1 MGLSTIE
8 LVGLLGAHL
17 NTDAGVVAHVGEGGC
32 FHAKADA
39 DQPCPFLLFAVPRT
53 NLRDSQGLGVAQASG
68 QVAEATIMLSVITQA
83 DDPLGLGVMANAAD
97 AALRSWTPS
106 GWGDSQHRGRR
117 RADSEPRRRGTDPA
131 KLLAAV
137 RRHLGASVSML
148 GTPTEPSS
156 TALTGAWVSCA
167 PHKREEFKFL
177 TLPNPVSGTEFG
189 AECRNFGTDDLTCRR
204 QESPG

>member
-106 GWGDSQHRGRR
+106 GWAIRNIEAVEERTASHVEEGQTLQSCSLQYDVILE
-117 RADSEPRRRGTDPA
+117 RA
-131 KLLAAV
+131 
-137 RRHLGASVSML
+137 
-148 GTPTEPSS
+148 
-156 TALTGAWVSCA
+156 
-167 PHKREEFKFL
+167 
-177 TLPNPVSGTEFG
+177 
-189 AECRNFGTDDLTCRR
+189 
-204 QESPG
+204 